1 MPGGNLLPYFSKSVS
16 TKCTKSIVSRY
27 YGLSFWH
34 PFGWMVHSDSFMFR
48 SWKETCDA
56 EQTPCKIRGCEK
68 KEKWK
73 IGGVQTGD
81 SAW

>member
-1 MPGGNLLPYFSKSVS
+1 MPGGNLLPYSSKSVS

-34 PFGWMVHSDSFMFR
+34 PFGWWYILIVSCSFQ
-48 SWKETCDA
+48 KETCDA

-68 KEKWK
+68 KGKWK